1 MMLWGLEKYMGIHP
15 PATGEKKEN
24 KWKKNLEVIKNS
36 KKMNEKNLAQAAK
49 TRIIERKILAGYE

>member
-1 MMLWGLEKYMGIHP
+1 MRTGKIYGHTP
-15 PATGEKKEN
+15 PGTREKKEN

-36 KKMNEKNLAQAAK
+36 KKMKKNLAQAAK